1 MIINYFF
8 LAFVTIIN
16 FVYYLSPADM
26 NSPIIITINYL
37 GAGMRTGMSMKSIA
51 IVGVTCL
58 KPHPLLGKIICAPA
72 QHSPYQI

>member
-16 FVYYLSPADM
+16 FVYYLSPADI

-51 IVGVTCL
+51 IVGVT
-58 KPHPLLGKIICAPA
+58 
-72 QHSPYQI
+72 